1 MIGYVRNSTT
11 TAVAEMVAK
20 ACISHKIELPPQP
33 VGNYKVDR
41 YLGFTLTKKPKWF
54 HRKMVELILGWK
66 WEDAK

>member
-11 TAVAEMVAK
+11 TAVAETMKSA
-20 ACISHKIELPPQP
+20 SQKIELPPQP

-41 YLGFTLTKKPKWF
+41 YLGFTLTKKPNGF